1 MELIAAADKNWAIG
15 RDGKLL
21 CHLPG
26 DLKYFKEKTTGK
38 TVVMGRK
45 TLESLP
51 GSKPLPNRRNIVL
64 TKDLSFEKE
73 GCEIVHSVD
82 ELFDILGEEPVMVL
96 GGASVYEQLL
106 PYCDSCYITKIDAC
120 FDADTYIANLDEKDD
135 FQLEWHSQPME
146 ENGFTYRFT
155 RYDRK
160 TDI

>member
-26 DLKYFKEKTTGK
+26 ELKYFKEKTTGK

-64 TKDLSFEKE
+64 TKDPSF
-73 GCEIVHSVD
+73 
-82 ELFDILGEEPVMVL
+82 
-96 GGASVYEQLL
+96 
-106 PYCDSCYITKIDAC
+106 
-120 FDADTYIANLDEKDD
+120 
-135 FQLEWHSQPME
+135 
-146 ENGFTYRFT
+146 
-155 RYDRK
+155 
-160 TDI
+160 